1 MPRRGRVTTDRKGE
15 SIRIRL
21 NEEMRAYIDRKAH
34 STGKSISE
42 IFRDYISADMVQHK
56 Y

>member
-1 MPRRGRVTTDRKGE
+1 MAHRGRTTTDRKGE

-21 NEEMRAYIDRKAH
+21 NEEMRIFIERKAH
-34 STGKSISE
+34 STGTTISE
-42 IFRDYISADMVQHK
+42 VFRDYISVDMVQHK